1 MQSQRALPPGP
12 ALCGGRVDLGIG
24 TMYLG
29 TRKNVQTYKPYD
41 MMIVAHPAT
50 LLAYAV
56 TA

>member
-1 MQSQRALPPGP
+1 MY
-12 ALCGGRVDLGIG
+12 VTEYTHKTYNLGCTYI
-24 TMYLG
+24 
-29 TRKNVQTYKPYD
+29 QTYKPYD